1 VPGEGRIVRDAR
13 SPRHR
18 GLVALL
24 ALGFGWL
31 VVQNTVLFVT
41 FVWMRAHGALATL
54 AGLMRIGS
62 LVIAAAVVVAS
73 AMALGAALAFAVA
86 RGRRTTRAGRM
97 EVHHV

>member
-1 VPGEGRIVRDAR
+1 MRDPR

-31 VVQNTVLFVT
+31 VVQNTVLLAM
-41 FVWMRAHGALATL
+41 FVWMRAYGALATL
-54 AGLMRIGS
+54 AGVMRIGS
-62 LVIAAAVVVAS
+62 VVIAAAVVVAS
-73 AMALGAALAFAVA
+73 AMALGAVLAFAVT
-86 RGRRTTRAGRM
+86 RGRRGARVARM